1 MAAKHSAD
9 SPRTKDSGRKNSS
22 VATMDTSDA
31 ALASLLTRLKVSTDP
46 DEIREL
52 SQQIE
57 QVVFHKQFENA

>member
-1 MAAKHSAD
+1 MATKRSAD
-9 SPRTKDSGRKNSS
+9 SPKARGSARKNSS
-22 VATMDTSDA
+22 VATMDTSDD

-52 SQQIE
+52 SHQIE